1 MKHPGTFFV
10 NKYTFLLCNNS
21 IFFFIGGVAPG
32 STHSTTMI
40 MEGLETLVTPTHHT
54 FLLTESAAAAHF
66 NVLGLD
72 TGFLKSVSQSSA
84 LSATPN
90 ITTAHISPVT
100 ASNFVVS
107 QHQHQQHQSLPQ
119 QSASHHRTTSEQ
131 VSIPNLI
138 KPLPTVRS
146 VSVLK
151 QPSTHLSL
159 ITESSSSANN
169 ISTQRDKH
177 KDNIE
182 DLNTPISTSSIP
194 SFFGPSSVLEPPPIT
209 GLYRFVFFYNF
220 V

>member
-1 MKHPGTFFV
+1 
-10 NKYTFLLCNNS
+10 
-21 IFFFIGGVAPG
+21 
-32 STHSTTMI
+32 

-84 LSATPN
+84 SPN

-100 ASNFVVS
+100 SSNFVVS
-107 QHQHQQHQSLPQ
+107 HHQQHQSLPQ
-119 QSASHHRTTSEQ
+119 QSASLRTTSEQ

-138 KPLPTVRS
+138 KPSPSVRS

-159 ITESSSSANN
+159 ITESSGSATH
-169 ISTQRDKH
+169 ISTPRDKN

-194 SFFGPSSVLEPPPIT
+194 SFFGPSSVIEPPPIT
-209 GLYRFVFFYNF
+209 GLYPFSYIIL
-220 V
+220 

>member
-1 MKHPGTFFV
+1 
-10 NKYTFLLCNNS
+10 
-21 IFFFIGGVAPG
+21 
-32 STHSTTMI
+32 

-84 LSATPN
+84 SPN

-107 QHQHQQHQSLPQ
+107 HQQQQHQSLPQ
-119 QSASHHRTTSEQ
+119 QSASLRTTSEQ

-138 KPLPTVRS
+138 KPSPSVRS

-159 ITESSSSANN
+159 ITESSGSSTH
-169 ISTQRDKH
+169 ISNPRDKN
-177 KDNIE
+177 KDSIE

-194 SFFGPSSVLEPPPIT
+194 SFFGPSSVIEPPPIT
-209 GLYRFVFFYNF
+209 GLYTFIIVVIIIFKNIVTPFYN
-220 V
+220 